1 MKKWRASD
9 LGTYRAQPLS
19 ASAAFLHIRLTQ
31 SHRWTLSQ
39 SMTSRTTSEPAHLDL
54 MTCNNEQIR
63 LDGARVH
70 LRRTGDPV
78 ASQEHSE
85 ALPH

>member
-1 MKKWRASD
+1 MARASD
-9 LGTYRAQPLS
+9 LGTYGAQPLS

-31 SHRWTLSQ
+31 SHGWTLSQ
-39 SMTSRTTSEPAHLDL
+39 SMTSRTTSEPAHLGL
-54 MTCNNEQIR
+54 MTNNEQIR
-63 LDGARVH
+63 LDGARAH